1 MRHGFALGPVLGL
14 LGLVAAVAA
23 GAQVAAPPR
32 AFAGYAQPAIDAST
46 CKALGPAE
54 TDCAIPPMTA
64 GRYLIEAAATS
75 TAQGAGANQVLEID
89 VGGVTCGIGRN
100 STAWPSGPRTFRLDC
115 EVVILADAPV
125 AVRVIYADAQAVKD
139 PKGPVVSFKALPW
152 TGVLSAQAFAPR
164 Q

>member
-1 MRHGFALGPVLGL
+1 MRPGFALAPVLGFGAL
-14 LGLVAAVAA
+14 TAAASA
-23 GAQVAAPPR
+23 GAQAAAPLR
-32 AFAGYAQPAIDAST
+32 AFAGYAQPAIGASA
-46 CKALGPAE
+46 CKVLGPAE
-54 TDCAIPPMTA
+54 TDCVVPAMTA

-89 VGGVTCGIGRN
+89 AGGATCGIGRN
-100 STAWPSGPRTFRLDC
+100 STAWASGPRTFKLDC

-125 AVRVIYADAQAVKD
+125 SVRVIYADAQAVKD
-139 PKGPVVSFKALPW
+139 PRGPVVTFKALPW